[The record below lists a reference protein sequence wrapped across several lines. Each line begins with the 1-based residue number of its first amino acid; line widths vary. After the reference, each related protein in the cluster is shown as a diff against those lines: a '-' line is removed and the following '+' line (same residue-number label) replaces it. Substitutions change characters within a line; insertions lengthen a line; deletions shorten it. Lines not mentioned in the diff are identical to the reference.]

1 METINIIQTNTT
13 TQTPIIIGSF
23 NTSSKGII
31 LAEELFIKTCRS
43 INDEIAQDCVDE
55 ILEDGVY
62 YAGELR
68 IDLHWSKITIVD

>member
-1 METINIIQTNTT
+1 METINVIQTNTK

-43 INDEIAQDCVDE
+43 INDEIEQDYVE
-55 ILEDGVY
+55 QILDDGVY

-68 IDLHWSKITIVD
+68 IDLHWSNITIVD